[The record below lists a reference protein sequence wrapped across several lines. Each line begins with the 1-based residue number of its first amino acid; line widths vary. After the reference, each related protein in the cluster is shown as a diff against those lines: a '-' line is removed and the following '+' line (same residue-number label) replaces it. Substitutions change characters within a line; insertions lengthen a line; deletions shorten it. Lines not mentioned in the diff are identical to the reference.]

1 MSTAYNLPHTLV
13 LIQGKTLSKTRI
25 HTTYPMHFVIGYCF
39 FYHILHMLVGI
50 IVAMFQL
57 KTNYSH
63 HKPILIDPTNS
74 TLKQQPIISMDT
86 PKQGKR
92 GGNGWVWK
100 HIVHE
105 SFWIHENDYNI
116 DFQYLTCFVALH
128 KCNHNI
134 HYIFQ
139 PFMFTL

>member
-1 MSTAYNLPHTLV
+1 MMFSKANPNLFVNNRWMEIAKSIKLCKKMSTIYNPPHTLV
-13 LIQGKTLSKTRI
+13 PIQGRTLSKTRI

-50 IVAMFQL
+50 NVAMFQL
-57 KTNYSH
+57 KTNYNH

-92 GGNGWVWK
+92 GGNGWV
-100 HIVHE
+100 
-105 SFWIHENDYNI
+105 
-116 DFQYLTCFVALH
+116 
-128 KCNHNI
+128 
-134 HYIFQ
+134 
-139 PFMFTL
+139 